1 MAGQKFATVV
11 MKKKSELKEYYTKHI
26 VPELIKTQGYKNVHE
41 VPVIE
46 KIVINTGFGS
56 SADKATIEQIQK
68 DINAISGQKSVITR
82 ARISISNF
90 KVREGMPLGVKVTLR
105 GDRMYDFMMRLIA
118 VALPGIRDFR
128 GVPTKFD
135 GRGNYTLGITDHTI
149 FPEINVE
156 NNKRTTGLDICFVTT
171 AKTDNEGRELL
182 RLFSMPFRKANA

>member
-1 MAGQKFATVV
+1 
-11 MKKKSELKEYYTKHI
+11 MKAR
-26 VPELIKTQGYKNVHE
+26 GYKNVHE
-41 VPVIE
+41 IPAVE
-46 KIVINTGFGS
+46 KIIINSGFGS

-82 ARISISNF
+82 ARKSISNF

-118 VALPGIRDFR
+118 VSLPGIRDFR
-128 GVPTKFD
+128 GVPTKLD

-156 NNKRTTGLDICFVTT
+156 GNKRTTGLDICFVTT
-171 AKTDNEGRELL
+171 AKTDDEARELL
-182 RLFSMPFRKANA
+182 RLFGMPFRKQNA